1 VSRTPGKDD
10 RPREPRPWDKG
21 TPPKPAKPPL
31 PGLPGAKPTL
41 PSGAKPATPGL
52 SGAKPVQPSGAKP
65 VQPSGA
71 KPTLP
76 SGAKPALPGAKPAL
90 PSGAKPAL
98 PSESKPSQPPGAAK
112 PANPRGIKIPTQK
125 RIGHILIEMGKVT
138 QAQLDEAL
146 ALKRDRGG
154 AIGAVLVDLGY
165 CEPTD
170 ISAALAVQA
179 GMRRVDLDT
188 MDIPPEVIEKMDAMV
203 ARSYSVVP
211 VEFAD
216 GKLTVAVSD
225 PNNFRALDELHM
237 LLDYEI
243 VAAVADPQALLRALD
258 KYYAHAESVEAVIG
272 ELGATAEWISERQED
287 IDLEDIR
294 AMSESQPVKKLLNL
308 VLLQAIR
315 DKASDIHFEPF
326 EDEFKMRY
334 RIDGVLYEMV
344 PPPRHIALAVASRI
358 KVMSNLDIA
367 ERRMPQDGRIELT
380 VGGKPVDLRVSV
392 LPTMFGESV
401 VMRVLDRAQVELDMR
416 KLGLRDDDQK
426 IVDDLIHLP
435 NGIVIVTGPTGCGKT
450 TTLYSALSAINT
462 VDVKII
468 TTEDPV
474 EYDIDGLIQVQ
485 INPEIGL
492 TFARCLR
499 HILRQ
504 DPDIILVGEIRDLET
519 AQTAIHSSLTGHLV
533 FSTLH
538 TNDAPTA
545 ITRLLDLGLEPYLV
559 TATLE
564 AVIAQRLVRRIC
576 THCRAEFEP
585 TEEVLRDLDLTP
597 EEVRGRTFFFGK
609 GCDQC
614 NNTGYRGRTGIFEIM
629 YLDDLLRDLI
639 LHESS
644 TNVIREEAKKRGMR
658 TLRDAGL
665 IAIYD
670 GVTTIEEVVR
680 ATVTAE

>member
-1 VSRTPGKDD
+1 MSRIPGKDD
-10 RPREPRPWDKG
+10 RLGEPRPWDKG

-31 PGLPGAKPTL
+31 PGLPGAKPTR
-41 PSGAKPATPGL
+41 PSGGKPATPGL
-52 SGAKPVQPSGAKP
+52 SGAKP

-98 PSESKPSQPPGAAK
+98 PSESKPSQTPGAAK
-112 PANPRGIKIPTQK
+112 PRGIKIPTQK
-125 RIGHILIEMGKVT
+125 RIGHILVEMGKVT

-188 MDIPPEVIEKMDAMV
+188 MDIPPEVVEKMDAMV

-258 KYYAHAESVEAVIG
+258 KYYAHAESVEAVIS
-272 ELGATAEWISERQED
+272 ELGATAEWISERQEN

-401 VMRVLDRAQVELDMR
+401 VMRVLDRTQVELDMR
-416 KLGLRDDDQK
+416 KLGLRDDDLK

-474 EYDIDGLIQVQ
+474 EYDIEGLIQVQ
-485 INPEIGL
+485 INPEIDL